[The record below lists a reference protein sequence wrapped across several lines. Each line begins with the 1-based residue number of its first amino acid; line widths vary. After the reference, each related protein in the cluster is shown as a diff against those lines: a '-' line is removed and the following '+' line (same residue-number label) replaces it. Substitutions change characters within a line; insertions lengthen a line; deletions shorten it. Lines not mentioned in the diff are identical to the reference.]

1 MRKLIMSTVTT
12 ILLGVAFFSATAQ
25 TTKTDTSKKATAAQ
39 DTSAKDVTATLA
51 SASDFSMLTAALKA
65 TSLDASLKGA
75 GPFTVFA
82 PNNDDFNA
90 IPKGKLDS
98 LMKDPAKLA
107 VILKTHVISGKFDKT
122 AIIKALVAGKG
133 KTTLTALGGEVLT
146 ISVKDKKLAITDPQG
161 TVAEVTTFD
170 VPCTNGVVHIINGV
184 LMTK

>member
-1 MRKLIMSTVTT
+1 MRKLILHAFAFM
-12 ILLGVAFFSATAQ
+12 LLSVAFFSANAQ

-51 SASDFSMLTAALKA
+51 SASDFSTLTAALKA
-65 TSLDASLKGA
+65 ASLDGSLKGA

-90 IPKGKLDS
+90 IPKSKLDS

-107 VILKTHVISGKFDKT
+107 VILKAHVISGKFDKA

-133 KTTLTALGGEVLT
+133 TTTLPTIGGQTLT
-146 ISVKDKKLAITDPQG
+146 ISVKDKKLVITDPQG
-161 TVAEVTTFD
+161 TVAQVITFD
-170 VPCTNGVVHIINGV
+170 VPCTNGVIHIINGV